1 MQTRSQTL
9 NETRSQ
15 TRSQTLNETLNET
28 RSQTRSQT
36 LNETRSQTLNK
47 THSRIINETLNQFA
61 VDIDFDG
68 ASRAWT
74 ANKKKLA
81 NGCFT
86 YVCGATLKNGN
97 FCKNKS
103 CSKHKHNLRNF
114 E

>member
-1 MQTRSQTL
+1 MQTRSQTGGKSL
-9 NETRSQ
+9 NQ
-15 TRSQTLNETLNET
+15 TTPPPALALALALALAPAPAPT
-28 RSQTRSQT
+28 
-36 LNETRSQTLNK
+36 
-47 THSRIINETLNQFA
+47 IQFA

-74 ANKKKLA
+74 ANKKKQA

-97 FCKNKS
+97 FCKTKS
-103 CSKHKHNLRNF
+103 CSKHKPNLRNF

>member
-74 ANKKKLA
+74 ANKKKIGQWMFYLCLWS
-81 NGCFT
+81 N
-86 YVCGATLKNGN
+86 LK
-97 FCKNKS
+97 KRE
-103 CSKHKHNLRNF
+103 LL
-114 E
+114 